1 MKSSEKLA
9 IELSV
14 LLFPASQIVVNQT
27 KCRISQRKGKYMS
40 SAFKIGICNQGSSHG
55 SRGFIFTLLL

>member
-14 LLFPASQIVVNQT
+14 LLFPASQVVVNQT

-40 SAFKIGICNQGSSHG
+40 SAFKIGIC
-55 SRGFIFTLLL
+55 R